1 MTVRCLMCSIFTGK
15 DRTDKQK
22 ELGLYRCRLEP
33 VHVIHVNPFI
43 ERTCDKFK
51 EVPEGQKQARI
62 DWEKK
67 R

>member
-1 MTVRCLMCSIFTGK
+1 MTRCAMCQNYYFQTGK
-15 DRTDKQK
+15 LAK
-22 ELGLYRCRLEP
+22 LGMGNCRKGPKWVFENP
-33 VHVIHVNPFI
+33 VI

-62 DWEKK
+62 DWENK